1 MLLWC
6 PLCRKKVEVSN
17 AVTRQ
22 VLVNHGS
29 RMLAEGTDSKGHK
42 VAQYV
47 SANPSKV
54 APKRVS
60 TVKRHKK
67 KKIRGL
73 IDL

>member
-1 MLLWC
+1 MKLWC
-6 PLCRKKVEVSN
+6 PLCRRKVEVNN
-17 AVTRQ
+17 AQTRT

-47 SANPSKV
+47 SANPAKSAPVRKV
-54 APKRVS
+54 V
-60 TVKRHKK
+60 RHKR

>member
-17 AVTRQ
+17 AKTRQ

-29 RMLAEGTDSKGHK
+29 RMLAEGTDSKGHR

-47 SANPSKV
+47 SANPAKS
-54 APKRVS
+54 APIRK
-60 TVKRHKK
+60 TVKHKR